1 MCWRVLSRGAF
12 ALLFVAA
19 CWLSAYAE
27 TGYRGAM
34 TTYTGPTYEPSL
46 MKDAASLALG
56 PRARFEGFGDPDY
69 ENETL
74 VLGPGRACRTCAGS
88 TSGGAYRRSSSTASA
103 ERRDQV
109 SGRSSN
115 KVGTP
120 ASSAFVSRALS
131 IATRSAGAPCLTSA
145 CCTASARSCASC
157 CSA

>member
-12 ALLFVAA
+12 ALLFVAAGCTTVSRPARSDA

-34 TTYTGPTYEPSL
+34 TTYTGPTYETSL

-74 VLGPGRACRTCAGS
+74 VLGPGTRVPDLLRLNFP
-88 TSGGAYRRSSSTASA
+88 RRVSSFKL
-103 ERRDQV
+103 DC
-109 SGRSSN
+109 
-115 KVGTP
+115 VG
-120 ASSAFVSRALS
+120 
-131 IATRSAGAPCLTSA
+131 
-145 CCTASARSCASC
+145 
-157 CSA
+157 